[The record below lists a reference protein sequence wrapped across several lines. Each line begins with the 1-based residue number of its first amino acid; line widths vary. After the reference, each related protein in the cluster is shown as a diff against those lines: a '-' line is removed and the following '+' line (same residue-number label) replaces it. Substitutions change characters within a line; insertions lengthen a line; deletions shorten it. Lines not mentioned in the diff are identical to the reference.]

1 MRALN
6 ILYNCLARV
15 SKDVNYT
22 SINLLLPLNVV
33 VVVMLCFNVEHER
46 NKSIQRFTDINYS
59 DIDLLF

>member
-6 ILYNCLARV
+6 FLNNCLARV

-33 VVVMLCFNVEHER
+33 VVVILCFNVEHER
-46 NKSIQRFTDINYS
+46 NKTTQRFTDINYS